1 MIRRTLQ
8 QYLLRDARL
17 YPVLTLTGPRQS
29 GKTTLARATFP
40 QHRYYSLEDP
50 DQRIFALEDPRGF
63 LDQLDG
69 PVILDEAQRVPELFS
84 YIQSRVDAD
93 GSTGRFVLTG
103 SQNFL
108 LMDRIVQTLAGRCAV
123 LHLLPLSRA
132 ELEGQAQPVPETPA
146 ALFAGRKTQLQL
158 WQTLYTGFYPRIHDQ
173 RIPPAIWLPD
183 YVQTYLE
190 RDVRSLVNIGNMDA
204 FERFLALCAGR
215 VGQVLNCAAL
225 ANDCGIAVDTAQ
237 RWISVLKTSFV
248 VFLLPP
254 HYRNFNKRLIKSP
267 KLYFYDTGLA
277 CYLLG
282 IKDPQVLPTHP
293 LRGPLFENYQIA
305 EAAKAFHHHRQK
317 PPLYFWRDRTGHEVD
332 LLVEQGSALYPI
344 EIKSGQTISSD
355 AFTAL
360 TWWSRTAGQDLANAS
375 LIYGGDRAYR
385 RNKVAVQ
392 PWFAI

>member
-8 QYLLRDARL
+8 PYLLRDARL

-40 QHRYYSLEDP
+40 QHSYYSLEDP

-69 PVILDEAQRVPELFS
+69 PVILDEVQRAPELFS
-84 YIQSRVDAD
+84 YIQSSVDAD
-93 GSTGRFVLTG
+93 DSTGRFVLTG

-132 ELEGQAQPVPETPA
+132 ELEGQVQPVPETPA
-146 ALFAGRKTQLQL
+146 TLFAGHKTHLQL

-225 ANDCGIAVDTAQ
+225 ASDCGIAVDTAQ

-254 HYRNFNKRLIKSP
+254 HYRNFNKRMIKSP

-293 LRGPLFENYQIA
+293 LRGPLFENYQVA
-305 EAAKAFHHHRQK
+305 EVAKTFHHHRQK

-332 LLVEQGSALYPI
+332 LLVEQGAALYPI
-344 EIKSGQTISSD
+344 EIKSGQTVGSD

-360 TWWSRTAGQDLANAS
+360 TWWSRTAEQDLAHAS

-385 RNKVAVQ
+385 RNGVAVR